1 MNNLLKIFIGICT
14 IHLGLELV
22 SSEWTLLSKPLLM
35 PTLGLYLL
43 SENSWSSKYI
53 KSLLLALLFS
63 TIGDGLLMFT
73 AHDQLYFIAGLASFL
88 VAHLFYVFFFLKN
101 TKQKK
106 LNPKRILVLGIYLFL
121 FIYLLHDGL
130 TGLLLYAVPV
140 YACILAWM
148 TYTAMQYGFEQHK
161 KIKLLFLGGAILFML
176 SDSLIG
182 LFAFTEIQTP
192 LWTRRISIMLSY
204 VLAQYL
210 LISGANL
217 SIQGFPSKKN

>member
-1 MNNLLKIFIGICT
+1 MNKLLRLFIGICAV
-14 IHLGLELV
+14 HLGLEIAA
-22 SSEWTLLSKPLLM
+22 SEWTLLSKPLLM

-43 SENSWSSKYI
+43 SENHWSSKDI

-63 TIGDGLLMFT
+63 AIGDGLLMFT
-73 AHDQLYFIAGLASFL
+73 EHDQLYFIAGLASFL
-88 VAHLFYVFFFLKN
+88 VAHLFYIFFFLKN
-101 TKQKK
+101 TTQKK
-106 LNPKRILVLGIYLFL
+106 PKPKRILVLGIYLLL

-130 TGLLLYAVPV
+130 TGILLYAVPV

-148 TYTAMQYGFEQHK
+148 AYTAIQYGAEQRK
-161 KIKLLFLGGAILFML
+161 KIKLLFLSGAILFML

-182 LFAFTEIQTP
+182 LFAFTEMQAP
-192 LWTRRISIMLSY
+192 LLIRRISIMLSY
-204 VLAQYL
+204 ILAQYL